1 MKLDSKL
8 KGGLAWAGLVVVL
21 AVPAAN
27 VLMGT
32 PIEQARSVTTSDTA
46 VIPTGKPAGTPVK
59 DQLDPIETASV
70 SGKDP
75 VKVYLDKGKKLPS
88 YISDGGASTGAAA
101 PAKGAVAPAKSTDTA
116 SLSPGKAGT
125 TELALPAAAPAAAAS
140 APPVPLP
147 RSARPKDTAIAAV
160 APAQAMPAPVKPA
173 ATAPAAAASA
183 ADKPLILD
191 EKQVAAAQQAEP
203 FPLSDGNS
211 SDVVREDQLEE
222 WDSGSLADYLERKGL
237 VSGSA
242 AADEA
247 QPVDES
253 QYEGWF
259 VDDGRPVRRQRDELF
274 LF

>member
-32 PIEQARSVTTSDTA
+32 PIEQAKSVTTSDTA
-46 VIPTGKPAGTPVK
+46 VIPTGKPAGTPAK
-59 DQLDPIETASV
+59 DQLDPIKTASV

-88 YISDGGASTGAAA
+88 YISDGGATTPATGAAA
-101 PAKGAVAPAKSTDTA
+101 VPSKGAITPAKSTETA
-116 SLSPGKAGT
+116 SLSPGKAAT
-125 TELALPAAAPAAAAS
+125 TDLALPGAATAS

-147 RSARPKDTAIAAV
+147 RSARPKATEIAAV

-173 ATAPAAAASA
+173 AAPVASA
-183 ADKPLILD
+183 ADTPLVLD
-191 EKQVAAAQQAEP
+191 DAKVAAIEKAEP
-203 FPLSDGNS
+203 FPLSDGNR

-242 AADEA
+242 SAEEVPAD
-247 QPVDES
+247 DS
-253 QYEGWF
+253 QYEGLL
-259 VDDGRPVRRQRDELF
+259 VDDGRPARRARDELF

>member
-1 MKLDSKL
+1 M
-8 KGGLAWAGLVVVL
+8 
-21 AVPAAN
+21 
-27 VLMGT
+27 
-32 PIEQARSVTTSDTA
+32 
-46 VIPTGKPAGTPVK
+46 
-59 DQLDPIETASV
+59 
-70 SGKDP
+70 
-75 VKVYLDKGKKLPS
+75 
-88 YISDGGASTGAAA
+88 
-101 PAKGAVAPAKSTDTA
+101 
-116 SLSPGKAGT
+116 
-125 TELALPAAAPAAAAS
+125 
-140 APPVPLP
+140 PLP
-147 RSARPKDTAIAAV
+147 RSARPKDTEIAAV

-242 AADEA
+242 SAEDA